1 MNQKLNDLQDL
12 SDRVGNL
19 HRRVCGAKLS
29 SLDINLQQISNNSN
43 IPFGMDGA
51 NNEQQQNSIQI
62 APAQIE
68 FYDENWRDVIEHL
81 KANDKITC
89 YQTLIENFDKQ
100 LLSKADLIDLP
111 EKADRQYVDYLISE
125 ITCESNKL
133 LKEKLNSEFSG
144 IRDQI
149 EQSRADVKT
158 MKQHFNTQIEALKK
172 ELTHYKRKLIDPSID
187 DEPALVQ
194 ERHANHHSNNNKQI
208 HAAPTSSF
216 SIPRIQKPSVFK
228 DTYRPRT
235 RPYIPQDLKPS
246 IHSEN
251 IIPY

>member
-1 MNQKLNDLQDL
+1 MNQKLNDLQEL
-12 SDRVGNL
+12 SDRVLNL
-19 HRRVCGAKLS
+19 HRRVCGAR
-29 SLDINLQQISNNSN
+29 SN
-43 IPFGMDGA
+43 ICDA
-51 NNEQQQNSIQI
+51 NSPLAPNNPGLYSSDTGDQQQNSIQI
-62 APAQIE
+62 TPAQIE
-68 FYDENWRDVIEHL
+68 FYDENWRDVIEHF
-81 KANDKITC
+81 KSNDKILC
-89 YQTLIENFDKQ
+89 YQTLIDTLDKQ
-100 LLSKADLIDLP
+100 LLSKADLVNLP

-149 EQSRADVKT
+149 EQSRADVTT
-158 MKQHFNTQIEALKK
+158 MKVHFNTQIEALKK
-172 ELTHYKRKLIDPSID
+172 ELTHYKRKLIDPTID
-187 DEPALVQ
+187 DEPVLVQ
-194 ERHANHHSNNNKQI
+194 ERHGNHHPNKQA
-208 HAAPTSSF
+208 HSMPTSSNL
-216 SIPRIQKPSVFK
+216 PRIQKPSVFK

>member
-1 MNQKLNDLQDL
+1 MNQKLNELQDL
-12 SDRVGNL
+12 SDRVVNL
-19 HRRVCGAKLS
+19 HRRVCGAKS
-29 SLDINLQQISNNSN
+29 NAFDINLQQISNNSTLYQSD
-43 IPFGMDGA
+43 IGSID
-51 NNEQQQNSIQI
+51 QQQNSIQI

-81 KANDKITC
+81 KANDKVMC

-100 LLSKADLIDLP
+100 LLSKADLVNLP

-158 MKQHFNTQIEALKK
+158 MKLHFNTQIEALKK
-172 ELTHYKRKLIDPSID
+172 ELTHYKRKLIDPTID
-187 DEPALVQ
+187 DEPVLVQ
-194 ERHANHHSNNNKQI
+194 ERHLNHHSNKQI
-208 HAAPTSSF
+208 HAVPTSSF
-216 SIPRIQKPSVFK
+216 NMPRIQKPSVFK